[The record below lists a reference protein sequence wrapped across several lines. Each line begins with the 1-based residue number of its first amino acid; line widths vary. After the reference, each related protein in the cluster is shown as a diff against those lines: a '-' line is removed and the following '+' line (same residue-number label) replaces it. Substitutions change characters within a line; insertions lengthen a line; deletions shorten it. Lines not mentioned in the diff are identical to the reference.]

1 MEWLRVILV
10 LRAAAAAYIWFAASS
25 RYAIGQLQRALD
37 SLAAA
42 QDATSVARA
51 ETKIVR
57 WRSVIAGMAE
67 GSVSV
72 GSRTPVSGTPA
83 WVTLEV
89 AHGGFATGRLLA
101 EAPLDAQDQLLLA
114 GLPEDVPG
122 LSGRER
128 LNSWFLGDAGQR
140 DLLRVLAGGRGV
152 TISGGRQCDTADFSP
167 WNVGTAS

>member
-1 MEWLRVILV
+1 MRYLMPDEPRL
-10 LRAAAAAYIWFAASS
+10 AASPL
-25 RYAIGQLQRALD
+25 YAMGQLQRAFD

-51 ETKIVR
+51 ETKIAR

-72 GSRTPVSGTPA
+72 GSRAPVSGTPA

-89 AHGGFATGRLLA
+89 AHGRFATDGLLA
-101 EAPLDAQDQLLLA
+101 ETPLDEQEQQLLA

-128 LNSWFLGDAGQR
+128 LNSCFWVMPASGTCCGFWPGAGT
-140 DLLRVLAGGRGV
+140 G
-152 TISGGRQCDTADFSP
+152 
-167 WNVGTAS
+167 

>member
-1 MEWLRVILV
+1 M
-10 LRAAAAAYIWFAASS
+10 AASPS
-25 RYAIGQLQRALD
+25 YAMDQLHRAFD

-42 QDATSVARA
+42 QDATSLARA
-51 ETKIVR
+51 ETKIAR

-67 GSVSV
+67 GSLSA

-101 EAPLDAQDQLLLA
+101 EAPLDAQEQQLLA

-122 LSGRER
+122 LTGRER

-140 DLLRVLAGGRGV
+140 DLLQVLAEGRYRV
-152 TISGGRQCDTADFSP
+152 EVPEEAALLVVAWLLEHDLYA
-167 WNVGTAS
+167 A